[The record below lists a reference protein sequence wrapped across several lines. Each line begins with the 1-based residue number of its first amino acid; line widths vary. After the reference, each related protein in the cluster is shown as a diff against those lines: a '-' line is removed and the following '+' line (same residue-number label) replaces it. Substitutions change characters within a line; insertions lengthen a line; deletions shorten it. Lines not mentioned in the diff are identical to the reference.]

1 MPTLKKQEKSERLEA
16 RITRDQKELF
26 KRAAQIQ
33 GRSLTDFLVQAA
45 SDAAN
50 RVVQE
55 EHILNLARED
65 QEALVNALL
74 NPPKPNARLKA
85 AVEDYRKTV
94 RQ

>member
-74 NPPKPNARLKA
+74 NPPKPNVRLKA

>member
-1 MPTLKKQEKSERLEA
+1 QEKSERLEA